1 MEQPHEI
8 EALKEAVSRR
18 FTVTDVYYEGGSLTF
33 RVAELEIK
41 EGFRSL
47 YRELSKSGYIP
58 VSERDELG
66 VKVKVYRFQ
75 AREWRRTATPLVLLL
90 ITIATTFVDGYLR
103 SLGGADLLRPPYNDP
118 IFSAT
123 LYAAAVMAI
132 IGIHELG
139 HKVSARIDGI
149 DTSLPYF
156 IPGIPGTIP
165 TFGAVIFQRGPIVN
179 RDDLF
184 DLGISG
190 PVAGFAVALVVTY
203 LSYGSA
209 TWVPPDEVARLVE
222 EGRVA
227 VLGAPLVFRLFDLL
241 LGRDNLVP
249 IFPPF
254 GFAAWLGMVV
264 TSLNLLPIWQLDG
277 GRVFRSLLS
286 RRGHLIASYASV
298 GLLLLTG
305 YFFFAILLLLLMRNP
320 VDIPVLDNV
329 SPLSRGRKLALV
341 GAVGMALVT
350 FVVLWFPLQ
359 LG

>member
-1 MEQPHEI
+1 LEQPHEV
-8 EALKEAVSRR
+8 EALKEVVSRH

-33 RVAELEIK
+33 RVAEAEIK
-41 EGFRSL
+41 EGFKSL
-47 YRELSKSGYIP
+47 YRELSRTGYVPI
-58 VSERDELG
+58 SEQDELG
-66 VKVKVYRFQ
+66 VKLRVYRLQ
-75 AREWRRTATPLVLLL
+75 EMGWRRTATPLVLLL

-103 SLGGADLLRPPYNDP
+103 SLGGSDLLRPPFNDP
-118 IFSAT
+118 LFSAAV
-123 LYAAAVMAI
+123 YAAAVMAI
-132 IGIHELG
+132 VGIHELG

-156 IPGIPGTIP
+156 IPGIPGTLP

-190 PVAGFAVALVVTY
+190 PVAGFAVALFVTY
-203 LSYGSA
+203 LSYASA
-209 TWVPPDEVARLVE
+209 TWVPPEEVARLVQ

-227 VLGAPLVFRLFDLL
+227 VLGAPLVFHLFDLL
-241 LGRDNLVP
+241 MGRGNLVP

-277 GRVFRSLLS
+277 GRVFRSFLS

-298 GLLLLTG
+298 GILLLTG

-329 SPLSRGRKLALV
+329 SPLSRGRKLALI
-341 GAVGMALVT
+341 GALGMLLVT
-350 FVVLWFPLQ
+350 FVVMWFPIP

>member
-1 MEQPHEI
+1 MEPPQEI
-8 EALKEAVSRR
+8 EALKETVSRH

-33 RVAELEIK
+33 RVAEREIK

-47 YRELSKSGYIP
+47 YRELSKAGYIP
-58 VSERDELG
+58 VSERDEMG
-66 VKVKVYRFQ
+66 VKVKVYRLQ

-90 ITIATTFVDGYLR
+90 ITIVTTFVDGYLR
-103 SLGGADLLRPPYNDP
+103 SLGGADLLRPPYSDP
-118 IFSAT
+118 LFSAS

-139 HKVSARIDGI
+139 HKLSARIDGI

-203 LSYGSA
+203 LSYASA
-209 TWVPPDEVARLVE
+209 TWVPPEEVARLVQ

-227 VLGAPLVFRLFDLL
+227 VLGAPLVFQLFDLL
-241 LGRDNLVP
+241 LGRENLVP

-277 GRVFRSLLS
+277 GRVFRSFLS

-298 GLLLLTG
+298 GLLFLTG

-341 GAVGMALVT
+341 GAVGMAAVT
-350 FVVLWFPLQ
+350 FVVMWFPIQ